1 MDTKTMKV
9 NLFNNQLIL
18 IKLQT
23 IFTNS
28 LLNKTN
34 SIINKVLIISNLL
47 WPIPVL
53 FLLKEWWIRIWW
65 GLR

>member
-53 FLLKEWWIRIWW
+53 FLLKE
-65 GLR
+65 